1 MTEDEAKALLAGRY
15 SVSRE
20 TMLRLSAF
28 VELLRTESEH
38 QNLIARGTFDH
49 IWSRH
54 ILDSAQ
60 LVDFAPSAKTWLDL
74 GTGAGFPGL
83 IVAALSPAA
92 VTMVDSRKLRV
103 EFLMRAAEALKLPSH
118 TEIVCSRVE
127 TLVSNTY
134 DAISARAFAPLDRL
148 LDIAARFAASHTRW
162 VLPKGR
168 NAQSE
173 LDKIR
178 ESWQGL
184 FHVEPSLTDPESG
197 IIVAE
202 QVRQVRGKRGK

>member
-1 MTEDEAKALLAGRY
+1 MTEDEAKALLASRY
-15 SVSRE
+15 FVPRE
-20 TMLRLSAF
+20 TMIRLSNF
-28 VELLRTESEH
+28 VELLRTESER
-38 QNLIARGTFDH
+38 QNLIARATFDH

-60 LVDFAPSAKTWLDL
+60 LVEFAPSARTWLDL

-83 IVAALSPAA
+83 IVAALGEAA

-103 EFLMRAAEALKLPSH
+103 EFLIRAAETLKLPSH
-118 TEIVCSRVE
+118 TRIICSRVE
-127 TLVSNTY
+127 TLKPKIC

-148 LDIAARFAASHTRW
+148 LDIAAPFAAPQTRW